1 MARTPVLPEA
11 IPSGPRRRSK
21 GSLARGIEQTRGAF
35 QARSRRRADRRKP
48 GEPAGS
54 AAPKRQGFRT
64 VCGFFRHF
72 LSVFPNPSYPA
83 CFRRHRTPAGGAKEL
98 VMDQEEAAPVRRRR
112 MGAHGMMLR
121 RKRIFARPREGLSY
135 EEMATLRGT
144 RPSLRQRKENQL
156 NRS

>member
-1 MARTPVLPEA
+1 
-11 IPSGPRRRSK
+11 
-21 GSLARGIEQTRGAF
+21 
-35 QARSRRRADRRKP
+35 
-48 GEPAGS
+48 
-54 AAPKRQGFRT
+54 
-64 VCGFFRHF
+64 
-72 LSVFPNPSYPA
+72 
-83 CFRRHRTPAGGAKEL
+83 
-98 VMDQEEAAPVRRRR
+98 MDQEEAAPVRRRR